1 MTLSS
6 AMNEAITLNLMAAK
20 ELESEDLLEQERSE
34 IKNDIAAAAFA
45 TEMAELESDVAIK
58 ERLKEQAV
66 YMLSIASEDIKK
78 VRVKSDNFY
87 ELAEINAAINF
98 SNAEKI
104 MNDAFEVYDEETR
117 EETAKLDADV
127 KNRAGRLMHILFY
140 LLCW

>member
-1 MTLSS
+1 MMTLSS
-6 AMNEAITLNLMAAK
+6 AMNEAITLMAAK

-78 VRVKSDNFY
+78 VRVKSDNFN

-117 EETAKLDADV
+117 EETTKLDADV
-127 KNRAGRLMHILFY
+127 KNRAGQLMHILFY
-140 LLCW
+140 LFCS